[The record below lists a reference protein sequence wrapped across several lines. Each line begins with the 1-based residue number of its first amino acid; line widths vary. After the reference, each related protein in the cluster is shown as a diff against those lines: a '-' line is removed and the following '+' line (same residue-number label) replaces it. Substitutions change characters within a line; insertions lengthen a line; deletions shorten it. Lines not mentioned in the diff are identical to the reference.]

1 MGNKFHKPVRHNVRK
16 QRQEFSKYG
25 TVQTSEGNPM
35 MTREKLIHHLESL
48 REKHDDLDKEIQQL
62 YEHHTDDFKVEA
74 LKKKK
79 LKIKDEMEQTSQ
91 KLKKFD

>member
-1 MGNKFHKPVRHNVRK
+1 
-16 QRQEFSKYG
+16 
-25 TVQTSEGNPM
+25 M

-48 REKHDDLDKEIQQL
+48 REKHDDLDKEIKEL

-79 LKIKDEMEQTSQ
+79 LKIKDEMEQTSA

>member
-1 MGNKFHKPVRHNVRK
+1 
-16 QRQEFSKYG
+16 
-25 TVQTSEGNPM
+25 

-48 REKHDDLDKEIQQL
+48 REKHDELDKQINDL
-62 YEHHTDDFKVEA
+62 YNHHTDDFKVED

-79 LKIKDEMEQTSQ
+79 LKIKDEMEQTSA

>member
-1 MGNKFHKPVRHNVRK
+1 
-16 QRQEFSKYG
+16 
-25 TVQTSEGNPM
+25 M

-48 REKHDDLDKEIQQL
+48 REKHDDLDNEIKEL
-62 YEHHTDDFKVEA
+62 EVHHTDHLKVDT

-79 LKIKDEMEQTSQ
+79 LKIKDEMEQTSA